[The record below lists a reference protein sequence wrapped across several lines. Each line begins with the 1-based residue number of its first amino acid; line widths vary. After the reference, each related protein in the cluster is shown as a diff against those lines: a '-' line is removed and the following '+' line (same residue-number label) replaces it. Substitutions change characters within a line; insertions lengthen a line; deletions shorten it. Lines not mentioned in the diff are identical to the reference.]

1 MSSLHPRTGAS
12 LAVLA
17 VALLGGVSQGA
28 SKNAADSELN
38 SKDVFHQDQNRDAFT
53 RPAPALNSAQLR
65 VFNFGNRIFNTN
77 WVVAPAS
84 SNGFD
89 GLGPLFNRV
98 SCSGCHLRDGRGR
111 PPIAGESELLSALVR
126 ISLKQSNAGAAPKPV
141 PNYGTQISDRA
152 IPGVAPEATIAIR
165 WQESIGKYADGE
177 TYQLRKPII
186 ELKDANYG
194 ELPKQIETSL
204 RVAPAVIGLGLL
216 EAVPDATLRAL
227 ADPNDANKDGISGRI
242 NQVYSPHFKKLML
255 GRFGWKANAATL
267 MDQNLDAALGDIGL
281 TSNHS
286 PRENCTDKQSEC
298 LQAPNGGTPE
308 LNANFASKL
317 TQYVQMLG
325 VPQPRALDETGTRG
339 RNLFR
344 SMQCAQ
350 CHVEQLETG
359 AADFTFLQKQRFQ
372 AYTDLLLHDMG
383 EGLSD
388 GRSDHHATAREWRTP
403 PLWGI
408 GLVNTVN
415 YHTLFLH
422 DGRARG
428 LAEAI
433 LWHDGEAKAAKEAFR
448 NAPKPDREALLAFLN
463 SL

>member
-1 MSSLHPRTGAS
+1 MRVLTSST
-12 LAVLA
+12 
-17 VALLGGVSQGA
+17 ALLL
-28 SKNAADSELN
+28 AAAALLIAPPLVGDNGHSTTIN
-38 SKDVFHQDQNRDAFT
+38 SKDVFHHEHNRDAFT
-53 RPAPALNSAQLR
+53 RPVPALTSAQLR

-84 SNGFD
+84 ANGFD

-111 PPIAGESELLSALVR
+111 PPIDGETELLSALVR
-126 ISLKQSNAGAAPKPV
+126 ISLPQIKTGAAPIPV

-152 IPGVAPEATIAIR
+152 IPGVAPEASVTIR
-165 WQESIGKYADGE
+165 WQETAGKYSDGE
-177 TYQLRKPII
+177 SFSLRKPII
-186 ELKDANYG
+186 EFHNLGYG

-204 RVAPAVIGLGLL
+204 RVAPAVFGLGLL
-216 EAVPDATLRAL
+216 EAVPEATVRAL
-227 ADPNDANKDGISGRI
+227 ADPKDTNQDGISGRV
-242 NQVYSPHFKKLML
+242 NEVYSQQNKKVML

-267 MDQNLDAALGDIGL
+267 VDQNLDAALGDIGL
-281 TSNHS
+281 TSEHS
-286 PRENCTDKQSEC
+286 PVENCTAKQSAC
-298 LQAPNGGTPE
+298 LQAPKGGAPE
-308 LNANFASKL
+308 INANFANKL
-317 TQYVQMLG
+317 LQYVQMLG
-325 VPQPRALDETGTRG
+325 VPQPRPLDDAGKRG
-339 RNLFR
+339 QAVFVR
-344 SMQCAQ
+344 MQCAH
-350 CHVEQLETG
+350 CHVEQLESGT
-359 AADFTFLQKQRFQ
+359 ADFAFLQKQRFR

-388 GRSDHHATAREWRTP
+388 GRSDHHASAREWRTP

-408 GLVNTVN
+408 GLVHTVN
-415 YHTLFLH
+415 NHTLYLH

-448 NAPKPDREALLAFLN
+448 TAPKRDREALLSFLN